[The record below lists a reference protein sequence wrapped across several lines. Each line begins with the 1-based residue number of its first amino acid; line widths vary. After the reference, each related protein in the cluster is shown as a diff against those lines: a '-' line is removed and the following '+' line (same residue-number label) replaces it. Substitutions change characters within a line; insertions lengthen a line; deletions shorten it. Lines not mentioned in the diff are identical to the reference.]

1 MFVKKT
7 WPISLIFVVFLVV
20 GLGSSQQPSRPEQ
33 AGTSRTLDKNQIQV
47 RVNLVNVLFTVM
59 DKKNHFVVGLDKDD
73 ILVWEDGVLQ
83 KIRFFSRETNLPL
96 RVGILIDTSNSVR
109 GRLRFEQQAAVD
121 FVDKA
126 IRPGRDR
133 AFVVS
138 FDVEA
143 QLVQDLTDNAGE
155 LAESISNL
163 QAGGTTR
170 LYDAIYFSS
179 REKLL
184 LTPQPE
190 PYIRRA
196 LVILSDG
203 VDNQSEHSREEVLA
217 MVQRAEVIL
226 YAISTNRTGMKGR
239 GDRVLKRLTRET
251 GGMSFFPQAAK
262 ELGRHFNAIAN
273 ELRSQY
279 SLGYV
284 STNQKRDGTFREI
297 TIRAKN
303 KKFRVRAKNGYFALS
318 E

>member
-1 MFVKKT
+1 MKKT
-7 WPISLIFVVFLVV
+7 WPLFLAFAVLLAV
-20 GLGSSQQPSRPEQ
+20 GLGSSQQPPQQEQ
-33 AGTSRTLDKNQIQV
+33 TETPPQLDDTQILI

-59 DKKNHFVVGLDKDD
+59 DKKNHFVLGLDKND
-73 ILVWEDGVLQ
+73 ISVWEDGVPQ
-83 KIRFFSRETNLPL
+83 EVRFFSRETNLPL

-121 FVDKA
+121 FLAKA
-126 IRPGRDR
+126 LRPKRDL

-138 FDVEA
+138 FDVET
-143 QLVQDLTDNAGE
+143 QLVQDLTDNTGD
-155 LAESISNL
+155 LAESIRGL

-184 LTPQPE
+184 FSPQPE

-196 LVILSDG
+196 LIILSDG

-217 MVQRAEVIL
+217 MAQRSEVIL
-226 YAISTNRTGMKGR
+226 YAISTNRTGITGR
-239 GDRVLKRLTRET
+239 GDRVLKRLARET
-251 GGMSFFPQAAK
+251 GGLSFFPQSSS
-262 ELGRHFNAIAN
+262 ELGRHFNAIAS

-284 STNQKRDGTFREI
+284 STNENRDGTFREI
-297 TIRAKN
+297 TIRSKN
-303 KKFRVRAKNGYFALS
+303 KKYRVRAKNGYFAPS

>member
-1 MFVKKT
+1 MAFAV
-7 WPISLIFVVFLVV
+7 LLAV
-20 GLGSSQQPSRPEQ
+20 GLGSSQQPSQQEETETP
-33 AGTSRTLDKNQIQV
+33 RTLDDTQIQV

-59 DKKNHFVVGLDKDD
+59 DKKSHFVLGLDKDD
-73 ILVWEDGVLQ
+73 ISVWEDGVPQ
-83 KIRFFSRETNLPL
+83 EIRFFSRETNLAL

-121 FVDKA
+121 FLDKVVQ
-126 IRPGRDR
+126 PKRDQ

-143 QLVQDLTDNAGE
+143 HLVQDLTDDVGA
-155 LAESISNL
+155 LAESISTL

-170 LYDAIYFSS
+170 LYDAIFFSS

-184 LTPQPE
+184 FSPQPE

-196 LVILSDG
+196 LIILSDG
-203 VDNQSEHSREEVLA
+203 LDNQSEHSREEVLA
-217 MVQRAEVIL
+217 MAQRAEVIL
-226 YAISTNRTGMKGR
+226 YAISTNRTGMTGR
-239 GDRVLKRLTRET
+239 GDRILKRLTRDT
-251 GGMSFFPQAAK
+251 GGLSFFPRASS
-262 ELGRHFNAIAN
+262 ELSQHFNAIAS

-284 STNQKRDGTFREI
+284 STNQVRDGTFREI
-297 TIRAKN
+297 TLRVKN
-303 KKFRVRAKNGYFALS
+303 KKYRVRAKNGYFAPS